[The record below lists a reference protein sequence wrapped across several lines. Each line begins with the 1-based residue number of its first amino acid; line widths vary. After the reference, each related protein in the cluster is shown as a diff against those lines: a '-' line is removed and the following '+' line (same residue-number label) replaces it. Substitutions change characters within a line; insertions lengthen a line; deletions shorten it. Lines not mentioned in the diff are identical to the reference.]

1 MNKMHSFFEICLLGS
16 NRFSIWQFNETAIVY
31 PLLLSFPFSATIP
44 THLLIDNLRASVW
57 QWAGNTRWLW
67 QVATLFAGFVL
78 IMWGSELSTNC
89 FCQLPRDATRTE
101 EGEGGRATWVKLANI
116 WANICRQSLHAK
128 QPHANWPS
136 AAIKWAANVYTTV
149 SSCTCRCT
157 CVCVCACE
165 CVYTSHTRVKVC
177 ACVWFVSRHLGDKV
191 FTRPAAASKVVNSEL
206 RIRLVAAGS
215 VPYVHIWYI
224 YIYMYLYIYIYA
236 GYSLPLALFRRI
248 RIMKK
253 LTLIASELRQLSL
266 SSWAGAALEGREGR

>member
-1 MNKMHSFFEICLLGS
+1 MHSFFEICLLGS
-16 NRFSIWQFNETAIVY
+16 NRFSFWQFNETAIVY
-31 PLLLSFPFSATIP
+31 PLLLSFPLAATIP

-89 FCQLPRDATRTE
+89 FCQLPRVATTRQDGKGG
-101 EGEGGRATWVKLANI
+101 GECRERNLSQISKHLGKYLQTKSPCQTAACQLAKRSDQMSRKCVHNCI
-116 WANICRQSLHAK
+116 ELYVSLH
-128 QPHANWPS
+128 
-136 AAIKWAANVYTTV
+136 V
-149 SSCTCRCT
+149 

-165 CVYTSHTRVKVC
+165 CVYTSLTRVKVC

-215 VPYVHIWYI
+215 VPYDIV
-224 YIYMYLYIYIYA
+224 
-236 GYSLPLALFRRI
+236 
-248 RIMKK
+248 
-253 LTLIASELRQLSL
+253 
-266 SSWAGAALEGREGR
+266 

>member
-1 MNKMHSFFEICLLGS
+1 MHSFFEICLLGS

-31 PLLLSFPFSATIP
+31 PLLLSFPLAATIP

-89 FCQLPRDATRTE
+89 FCQLPRVATTRG

-157 CVCVCACE
+157 CVCVHVCVRMWVCVHISHACE
-165 CVYTSHTRVKVC
+165 SLCVCVICLEAFGRQSFHSPSSCQQSCQQWIAHTTRGRWQC
-177 ACVWFVSRHLGDKV
+177 AIC
-191 FTRPAAASKVVNSEL
+191 T
-206 RIRLVAAGS
+206 
-215 VPYVHIWYI
+215 YMI
-224 YIYMYLYIYIYA
+224 YIHIYVFIYICWLQFTV
-236 GYSLPLALFRRI
+236 SI
-248 RIMKK
+248 I
-253 LTLIASELRQLSL
+253 
-266 SSWAGAALEGREGR
+266 